1 MLEVVRMPRGVEIL
15 AGTRERLWASVRAGV
30 DPKEAAASLGVS
42 YEAARHWV
50 TGCGGVIPPPSR
62 AGRPGCRYRRLT
74 MQERETIGLM
84 LAAGHS
90 ITEIAEALDR
100 DKSTISR
107 ERRRHVNRDG
117 SYRPLTAQK
126 RAETTARTA
135 HARARRLSQPG
146 PLRRYVV
153 AGLEQRWSPQEI
165 AARLRREHP
174 DDPVMRVC
182 AETIYQSLFVQAR
195 GSLKRELTTYL
206 RTQRQ
211 RRQPRVRPRTI
222 AQSGAQSGARSGRGQ
237 LVGTISISQRP
248 AEAEDRAVPG
258 HWEGDLIVGANNG
271 SAIGTLVERSTR
283 FVMLIHLPGRRTAE
297 DFYRA
302 LTPTIAALPDELRR
316 SLTWD
321 NGKEMA
327 LHHRIAVEADI
338 AIYFADPHSP
348 WQRGSNENTNG
359 LLRQY
364 FPKGTSLRRH
374 TPSDLAAVARQLNG
388 RPRETL
394 DWRTPAE
401 ALNDILG
408 KPYETTVL
416 R

>member
-1 MLEVVRMPRGVEIL
+1 MLEVERMPHGVKVL
-15 AGTRERLWASVRAGV
+15 AGQRERLWASLRAGV
-30 DPKEAAASLGVS
+30 GLDDAASSIGVS
-42 YEAARHWV
+42 ADVARRWLA
-50 TGCGGVIPPPSR
+50 GCGGVIPPPSR
-62 AGRPGCRYRRLT
+62 AGRPGCRYQRLT
-74 MQERETIGLM
+74 VEERETIGLM
-84 LAAGHS
+84 LAAGHND
-90 ITEIAEALDR
+90 TEVALALGR
-100 DKSTISR
+100 DKSTIGR
-107 ERRRHVNRDG
+107 ERRRHRNRDG

-135 HARARRLSQPG
+135 HAREPKLSRPGRLRS
-146 PLRRYVV
+146 YVV

-165 AARLRREHP
+165 AARLPREHP

-195 GSLKRELTTYL
+195 GSLKGELTTYL
-206 RTQRQ
+206 RTQRP
-211 RRQPRVRPRTI
+211 RRQPRVRQRTI
-222 AQSGAQSGARSGRGQ
+222 AQSGRGQ
-237 LVGTISISQRP
+237 LPGTISISQRP
-248 AEAEDRAVPG
+248 AEVADRAVPG

-271 SAIGTLVERSTR
+271 SAIGTLVERSSR
-283 FVMLIHLPGRRTAE
+283 FVLLVHLPGRRTAE
-297 DFYRA
+297 DFSHA
-302 LTPTIAALPDELRR
+302 ITPTIAALPDQLRR

-327 LHHRIAVEADI
+327 LHHQIALEADI
-338 AIYFADPHSP
+338 AIYFADPSSP

-374 TPSDLAAVARQLNG
+374 TPEDLATVARQLNG
-388 RPRETL
+388 RPRKTL

-416 R
+416 H

>member
-1 MLEVVRMPRGVEIL
+1 VSHGVEFL
-15 AGTRERLWASVRAGV
+15 PATRSQLWAAFRSGV
-30 DPKEAAASLGVS
+30 DLREAAESLGVS
-42 YEAARHWV
+42 YEAARKWLA
-50 TGCGGVIPPPSR
+50 GCGGVIPPPSR
-62 AGRPGCRYRRLT
+62 AGRAGCRYRRLT
-74 MQERETIGLM
+74 FEERETIGLL

-90 ITEIAEALDR
+90 LAQIAAVTGR

-107 ERRRHVNRDG
+107 ERRRHAERDG
-117 SYRPLTAQK
+117 SYRPSVAQK
-126 RAETTARTA
+126 RAEQRARTA
-135 HARARRLSQPG
+135 HARQPKLSRPGRL
-146 PLRRYVV
+146 REYVL

-165 AARLRREHP
+165 AYRLRREHP
-174 DDPVMRVC
+174 DDPVMGVC
-182 AETIYQSLFVQAR
+182 AETIYQSLFVQSR

-206 RTQRQ
+206 RTQRP
-211 RRQPRVRPRTI
+211 RRQPRVRQRAI
-222 AQSGAQSGARSGRGQ
+222 AASGRGR

-248 AEAEDRAVPG
+248 AEAADRAVPG

-283 FVMLIHLPGRRTAE
+283 FVMLVHLPGRRTAA
-297 DFYRA
+297 DFHRA
-302 LTPTIAALPDELRR
+302 LTPTIAALPDQLRR

-321 NGKEMA
+321 NGKEMGQ
-327 LHHRIAVEADI
+327 HHRIAIDADI

-364 FPKGTSLRRH
+364 FPKGISLRQFGPGH
-374 TPSDLAAVARQLNG
+374 LAAVAAELNG
-388 RPRETL
+388 RPRKTL

-408 KPYETTVL
+408 QPYTPPVL
-416 R
+416 H

>member
-1 MLEVVRMPRGVEIL
+1 
-15 AGTRERLWASVRAGV
+15 
-30 DPKEAAASLGVS
+30 
-42 YEAARHWV
+42 
-50 TGCGGVIPPPSR
+50 
-62 AGRPGCRYRRLT
+62 
-74 MQERETIGLM
+74 M

-90 ITEIAEALDR
+90 LTEVARVLGR

-117 SYRPLTAQK
+117 SYRPLTAHS

-135 HARARRLSQPG
+135 HRRAGRLSRSG
-146 PLRRYVV
+146 PLRSWVV

-174 DDPVMRVC
+174 DDPLMRVC

-195 GSLKRELTTYL
+195 GSLKRELTIYL
-206 RTQRQ
+206 RTQRP
-211 RRQPRVRPRTI
+211 RRQPRVRQR
-222 AQSGAQSGARSGRGQ
+222 AVAGSGRGQ

-248 AEAEDRAVPG
+248 AEARDRAVPG
-258 HWEGDLIVGANNG
+258 PWEGDLIVGAHNG

-297 DFYRA
+297 DLYSA
-302 LTPTIAALPDELRR
+302 ITPTIAALPDQLRR

-321 NGKEMA
+321 NGKEMGM
-327 LHHRIAVEADI
+327 HHRIALEADMP
-338 AIYFADPHSP
+338 IYFADPHSP

-374 TPSDLAAVARQLNG
+374 TPDDLAAVARQLNG
-388 RPRETL
+388 RPRKTL

-408 KPYETTVL
+408 KPYEPTVL
-416 R
+416 H

>member
-1 MLEVVRMPRGVEIL
+1 MPHGVEVL
-15 AGTRERLWASVRAGV
+15 GGVRERVWVAVRAGV
-30 DPKEAAASLGVS
+30 HLREAALSCGVS
-42 YEAARHWV
+42 YEAARLWLAD
-50 TGCGGVIPPPSR
+50 CGGVIPPPSR
-62 AGRPGCRYRRLT
+62 AGRPGCAYHRLT
-74 MQERETIGLM
+74 VEDRESIGLM

-90 ITEIAEALDR
+90 LTEIAVR
-100 DKSTISR
+100 VGVHKSTVSR
-107 ERRRHVNRDG
+107 EVSRHTTRRDG
-117 SYRPLTAQK
+117 YRPLTAQS
-126 RAETTARTA
+126 RAEATARTG
-135 HARARRLSQPG
+135 HARPRKLSRPG
-146 PLRRYVV
+146 PLRGYVV
-153 AGLEQRWSPQEI
+153 AGLEQDWSPQEI
-165 AARLRREHP
+165 SARLRGQHP
-174 DDPVMRVC
+174 DDPVMRVS

-195 GSLKRELTTYL
+195 GSLKRELTAHL
-206 RTQRQ
+206 RTGRT
-211 RRQPRVRPRTI
+211 RRRSQSRRVE
-222 AQSGAQSGARSGRGQ
+222 AAACGRGR
-237 LVGTISISQRP
+237 LPGTISISARP

-258 HWEGDLIVGANNG
+258 HWEGDLIIGANNA

-297 DFYRA
+297 EFHAA
-302 LTPTIAALPDELRR
+302 LTPTIAALPDQLRR

-327 LHHRIAVEADI
+327 MHHRISMEADMP
-338 AIYFADPHSP
+338 IYFADPHSP

-374 TPSDLAAVARQLNG
+374 SPEDLAAVARKLNG
-388 RPRETL
+388 RPRKTL

-408 KPYETTVL
+408 QPYQTTVL